1 MIRATSEEYRELH
14 QERLALFGGSV
25 FLISIGFWVLSNLAS
40 FLDPA
45 HTFAKWF
52 TLPGNR
58 YHLAQAAV
66 LFSLWVISRYRP
78 LGQAALHALDA
89 GSLFLVSVFHG
100 LIGLAWLPEEQYKHG
115 LSAPDVPN
123 TMPIVTATI
132 VIAITRAILVPSTAR
147 RTLGVTALASVPT
160 IAVSYALNTKAS
172 TSTATVLLLT
182 SGAVIWT
189 LSGTAVAAIA
199 SHVVYHLRQ
208 QVKNAEKLGQY
219 TLEAK
224 IGEGAMGIVY
234 RASHAM
240 LRRPTA
246 IKLLPPDRAGEHNIA
261 RFEREVQL
269 TSMLTHPNT
278 IAIYDYGRTPDGIF
292 YYAME
297 YLEGIDLE
305 ELVRRH
311 GPQPPGRV
319 LRILTQVAGALAEA
333 HGIGLIHR
341 DVKPANIFLCERGGV
356 PDVAK
361 IFDFGLVKQLSSG
374 GDTKMSAANVL
385 AGTPLYLAPEA
396 ILTPQTVDARID
408 LYSLGC
414 VGYFLLT
421 GRPVFEGRTLLEI
434 CSRHLHEKPVP
445 PSERRRGIPAKLER
459 VILAC
464 LEKDPARRPKDA
476 RALVAQLTACDDVEA
491 WSEESARRFWSDW
504 APMPAQ
510 AEVESSLRVTGHLW
524 TRPSVPSGELGPVS
538 ESVVRPG
545 ALKPFPR
552 VAR

>member
-1 MIRATSEEYRELH
+1 MMSTSSEEYRELH
-14 QERLALFGGSV
+14 QERLAMFGGSV
-25 FLISIGFWVLSNLAS
+25 FLISIGFWAMSNLAS

-58 YHLAQAAV
+58 FHLAQAAV
-66 LFSLWVISRYRP
+66 LFSLWAISRYRA

-100 LIGLAWLPEEQYKHG
+100 LIGLTWLPEEQIKHG
-115 LSAPDVPN
+115 LSTVDVPN

-132 VIAITRAILVPSTAR
+132 VVAITRAILVPSTAL
-147 RTLGVTALASVPT
+147 RTSAVTALASFPT
-160 IAVSYALNTKAS
+160 IAVSYAVNSKAS
-172 TSTATVLLLT
+172 SSMATTLLLT

-189 LSGTAVAAIA
+189 LAGTAVAAIG
-199 SHVVYHLRQ
+199 SRVIYNLHQ
-208 QVKNAEKLGQY
+208 QVRNAEKLGQY
-219 TLEAK
+219 TLKAK
-224 IGEGAMGIVY
+224 IGEGGMGVVY

-246 IKLLPPDRAGEHNIA
+246 IKLLPSDRAGEHNLA

-278 IAIYDYGRTPDGIF
+278 IAIYDYGRTPEGTF

-311 GPQPPGRV
+311 GPQPPARV

-341 DVKPANIFLCERGGV
+341 DIKPANIFLCERGGM

-361 IFDFGLVKQLSSG
+361 VLDFGLVKQLSSG

-396 ILTPQTVDARID
+396 ILSPQGVDARTD

-414 VGYFLLT
+414 VAYFLLT

-434 CSRHLHEKPVP
+434 CSQHLHETPVP
-445 PSERRRGIPAKLER
+445 PSERRQGIPAKLER
-459 VILAC
+459 VILDC
-464 LEKDPARRPKDA
+464 LEKDAARRPKDA
-476 RALVAQLTACDDVEA
+476 RELVARLAACDDVEA
-491 WSEESARRFWSDW
+491 WSEDDARRFWNDHAGARSTSDR
-504 APMPAQ
+504 APELPARD
-510 AEVESSLRVTGHLW
+510 AGRVLTVTRELW
-524 TRPSVPSGELGPVS
+524 TRPTEPTDDIAQSSRAS
-538 ESVVRPG
+538 
-545 ALKPFPR
+545 
-552 VAR
+552 